1 MKRPRNDDGKN
12 NKHVTSAKA
21 EVTKA
26 EVTKV
31 MLSLKDD
38 DWKDF
43 SNFLYDEANM
53 HDESTAFKEENK
65 GFSVFIRMAIH
76 FYNCGRNQELPPEW
90 RMAYE
95 TFQKRTVDPYFADY
109 LEQKKQVSLLE
120 KQYKKYEHLDVR
132 PLVGDFAGDFL
143 LNNHH
148 VVPATT
154 AVPTAV
160 TGTSKKPKK

>member
-1 MKRPRNDDGKN
+1 MKRPRSDGGKN
-12 NKHVTSAKA
+12 PTS
-21 EVTKA
+21 TKA
-26 EVTKV
+26 EAGEVV
-31 MLSLKDD
+31 EVLEASVLKND

-53 HDESTAFKEENK
+53 HDKSTAFKEENK

-76 FYNCGRNQELPPEW
+76 FYNCGRNRELPPEW

-95 TFQKRTVDPYFADY
+95 TFQKRTADPYFADY
-109 LEQKKQVSLLE
+109 LEQKKQVTLLE

-143 LNNHH
+143 LNNHQAAP
-148 VVPATT
+148 VAPASAAGGT
-154 AVPTAV
+154 A
-160 TGTSKKPKK
+160 SKKLKK